1 MEKRLKEKE
10 RRILQQDGKINDLQ
24 ETAIAQMNKHQLEL
38 QTQKTNYE
46 YQNTELKKRIDEV
59 ESNATTYKQ

>member
-10 RRILQQDGKINDLQ
+10 RRILQQDEKINDLQ